1 MGRAGV
7 RSGEDLNHSYAEIE
21 GHEVEKALALAKFQE
36 PLQMIDVDV
45 DDELGRVERF
55 PPESPELLLLEPSSE
70 INAIVEAECSY
81 KLC

>member
-55 PPESPELLLLEPSSE
+55 PPESPELLNVPTSYVELEIDWPFLDL
-70 INAIVEAECSY
+70 
-81 KLC
+81 K